1 MTTARTSGR
10 DVASCAA
17 ARISS
22 CTATFS
28 AFIGGRSSRIVPMP
42 PSTSR
47 VTNSD
52 MRASV
57 TGPNSGQTVQLC
69 IGPLC
74 MGRGWKETMSD
85 IEHDCWPGSP
95 FPLGATWD
103 GEGTNFALFAP
114 AAESVEL
121 CLFDGQAEERVP
133 LEDVTY
139 HVWHGYL
146 PRVGPRQRYG
156 FRVDGPF
163 DTRQGLRWNSS
174 KLLIDPYA
182 RALDG
187 ELVLDD
193 AVFGYPP
200 GKDDTH
206 QDHRDSASL
215 VPKAVVVADA
225 FPWGED
231 PRPATPWADT
241 VIYEMHVKGFTARH
255 PDVPPSVRGTYAGL
269 AHPAAIEHLQR
280 LGVTAVELMPVHHFV
295 SEPHLLRRGLTNYW
309 GYNTLGFFAPHAAYS
324 SSGSRGE
331 QVREFKA
338 MVRALHAAG
347 IEVILD
353 VVYNHTAE
361 GDETGPTLSFR
372 GIDNP
377 TYYRLRDDDPRRY
390 LDYTGTGNTLNAQQ
404 PHVLQLIMDSLRYWV
419 TEMHVDGFRFDL
431 ASALARSF
439 HDVDKLS
446 AFFDIIQQDPV
457 LSRVKLIAEPWDLG
471 PGGYLVGEF
480 PPLWTEWNG
489 KYRDSVRDF
498 WRGADT
504 GVAELGYRLTG
515 SSDLYQDDGR
525 PPCAS
530 INFVTCHDGFS
541 LHDLVSYNDKHND
554 ENREENRDG
563 NDDNRSWNFGVEG
576 DTDDSQIQDL
586 RVRQMRNFLATLL
599 LSQGVPM
606 LRMGDELAH
615 SQHGNNNAYCQDN
628 EISWLDW
635 TSDPFSDLVARLI
648 SLRRTHPVFRQRA
661 FFQGS
666 ELAADGTK
674 DIAWFTPTGVEM
686 NDADWTSSSAQTLGM
701 YLNGR
706 GIRTRGPRGERI
718 TDDSFLLLLHSGD
731 EPCKFQ
737 LPGQPWASGYV
748 VELDTAGS
756 LDIEGIALHAAPI
769 ELTARSLVLLRV
781 RR

>member
-1 MTTARTSGR
+1 MTEETAS
-10 DVASCAA
+10 
-17 ARISS
+17 
-22 CTATFS
+22 
-28 AFIGGRSSRIVPMP
+28 
-42 PSTSR
+42 
-47 VTNSD
+47 
-52 MRASV
+52 
-57 TGPNSGQTVQLC
+57 
-69 IGPLC
+69 
-74 MGRGWKETMSD
+74 
-85 IEHDCWPGSP
+85 WPGRP
-95 FPLGATWD
+95 TPLGATWD

-114 AAESVEL
+114 QAESVDV
-121 CLFDGQAEERVP
+121 CLFDDTGAEHRVR
-133 LEDVTY
+133 LEESTY
-139 HVWHGYL
+139 HVWHGYV

-163 DTRQGLRWNSS
+163 DPERGLRWNPS
-174 KLLIDPYA
+174 KLLADPYA
-182 RALDG
+182 LAFDG
-187 ELVLDD
+187 EFVADD
-193 AVFGYPP
+193 AIFGYPV
-200 GKDDTH
+200 GRDDTH
-206 QDHRDSASL
+206 QDHRDSAPY
-215 VPKAVVVADA
+215 VPKSVVVHDA

-231 PRPATPWADT
+231 HHRPHTAWADS
-241 VIYEMHVKGFTARH
+241 VIYELHVRGFTMRH
-255 PDVPPSVRGTYAGL
+255 PDVPPELRGTYAGL
-269 AHPAAIEHLQR
+269 GHQAAVDHLLR
-280 LGVTAVELMPVHHFV
+280 LGVTAVELMPVHQFV
-295 SEPHLLRRGLTNYW
+295 SEPPLLRRGLGNYW
-309 GYNTLGFFAPHAAYS
+309 GYNTLGYFAPHSAYC
-324 SSGSRGE
+324 SSGTRGE

-338 MVRALHAAG
+338 MVRALHTAG

-361 GDETGPTLSFR
+361 GNETGPTLSLR

-377 TYYRLRDDDPRRY
+377 TYYRLRDDEPRYY
-390 LDYTGTGNTLNAQQ
+390 LDYTGTGNTLNARQ

-431 ASALARSF
+431 AAALARSF

-525 PPCAS
+525 RPYAS

-541 LHDLVSYNDKHND
+541 LRDLVSYNDKHNQANG
-554 ENREENRDG
+554 EGNRDG

-576 DTDDSQIQDL
+576 ETDDPAILES
-586 RVRQMRNFLATLL
+586 RARQMRSFLATLL

-615 SQHGNNNAYCQDN
+615 TQRGNNNAYCQDN

-635 TSDPFSDLVARLI
+635 SAAPYEQLVTRLL
-648 SLRRTHPVFRQRA
+648 SLRREHPVFRQRA
-661 FFQGS
+661 FFQGRA
-666 ELAADGTK
+666 LGADGTK
-674 DIAWFTPTGVEM
+674 DLAWFTPAGVEM
-686 NDADWTSSSAQTLGM
+686 DDADWSAPSARTLGM
-701 YLNGR
+701 YLNGQ

-718 TDDSFLLLLHSGD
+718 TDDSFLLLLHAGD
-731 EPCKFQ
+731 AAEQFK
-737 LPGQPWASGYV
+737 LPGPPWAASYQ
-748 VELDTAGS
+748 VELDTADA
-756 LDIEGIALHAAPI
+756 DIDGVRELKAGD
-769 ELTARSLVLLRV
+769 ELTLEARSLVLLRAHV
-781 RR
+781 

>member
-1 MTTARTSGR
+1 
-10 DVASCAA
+10 
-17 ARISS
+17 
-22 CTATFS
+22 
-28 AFIGGRSSRIVPMP
+28 
-42 PSTSR
+42 
-47 VTNSD
+47 
-52 MRASV
+52 
-57 TGPNSGQTVQLC
+57 
-69 IGPLC
+69 
-74 MGRGWKETMSD
+74 MSD

-121 CLFDGQAEERVP
+121 CLFDGEEEERVA
-133 LEDVTY
+133 LEEVTY
-139 HVWHGYL
+139 HVWHAYL

-163 DTRQGLRWNSS
+163 DPGHGLRWNSG

-187 ELVLDD
+187 EFALDD

-200 GKDDTH
+200 GKDDTQ
-206 QDHRDSASL
+206 QDHRDSAPF

-225 FPWGED
+225 FPWGDD

-269 AHPAAIEHLQR
+269 ARPAAIEHLRR
-280 LGVTAVELMPVHHFV
+280 LGITAVELMPVHHFV
-295 SEPHLLRRGLTNYW
+295 SEPALLRRGLTNYW

-361 GDETGPTLSFR
+361 GDEKGPTLSFR

-431 ASALARSF
+431 AAALARSF
-439 HDVDKLS
+439 HDVDRLS
-446 AFFDIIQQDPV
+446 GFFEVIEQDPV
-457 LSRVKLIAEPWDLG
+457 LSQVKLIAEPWDLG
-471 PGGYLVGEF
+471 PGGYQVGEF

-489 KYRDSVRDF
+489 KYRDTVRDF
-498 WRGADT
+498 WRGAQT

-525 PPCAS
+525 RPYAS
-530 INFVTCHDGFS
+530 INFVTCHDGFT
-541 LHDLVSYNDKHND
+541 LRDLVSYDEKHNED
-554 ENREENRDG
+554 NGEDNKDG
-563 NDDNRSWNFGVEG
+563 SDDNRSWNCGVEG
-576 DTDDSQIQDL
+576 PAGDPAVEAL
-586 RVRQMRNFLATLL
+586 RNRQVKNFLTVTM
-599 LSQGVPM
+599 LSLGVPM
-606 LRMGDELAH
+606 IPMGDEVRRT
-615 SQHGNNNAYCQDN
+615 QGGNNNTYCHDDEAN
-628 EISWLDW
+628 WFDW
-635 TSDPFSDLVARLI
+635 SLVER
-648 SLRRTHPVFRQRA
+648 H
-661 FFQGS
+661 
-666 ELAADGTK
+666 ADVHRFVK
-674 DIAWFTPTGVEM
+674 
-686 NDADWTSSSAQTLGM
+686 
-701 YLNGR
+701 
-706 GIRTRGPRGERI
+706 
-718 TDDSFLLLLHSGD
+718 LLL
-731 EPCKFQ
+731 
-737 LPGQPWASGYV
+737 
-748 VELDTAGS
+748 T
-756 LDIEGIALHAAPI
+756 
-769 ELTARSLVLLRV
+769 RRLLRDVTHEEQRVSLTEMIEKANKAWHGV
-781 RR
+781 RLNQPDWGPGSHSIAFGGELKREGLVFHLI

>member
-10 DVASCAA
+10 EVASYAA

-22 CTATFS
+22 CTATLS

-42 PSTSR
+42 PSTWR
-47 VTNSD
+47 GTNSD

-74 MGRGWKETMSD
+74 MGPGWKETMSD

-156 FRVDGPF
+156 VRGDGPF

-231 PRPATPWADT
+231 PRPATPWGDT

-295 SEPHLLRRGLTNYW
+295 SEPPLLHRGLGNYW
-309 GYNTLGFFAPHAAYS
+309 GYNTLGYFAPHAAYCS
-324 SSGSRGE
+324 LGSRGE
-331 QVREFKA
+331 QVREFKS
-338 MVRALHAAG
+338 MVRALHTAG
-347 IEVILD
+347 MEVILD

-361 GDETGPTLSFR
+361 GDETGPTLAYR

-431 ASALARSF
+431 AAALARSF
-439 HDVDKLS
+439 HHVDKLS
-446 AFFDIIQQDPV
+446 SFFDVIQQDPV
-457 LSRVKLIAEPWDLG
+457 LSQVKLIAEPWDLG
-471 PGGYLVGEF
+471 PGGYQVGEF
-480 PPLWTEWNG
+480 PQLWTEWNG
-489 KYRDSVRDF
+489 KYRDTVRDF
-498 WRGADT
+498 WRGGET

-525 PPCAS
+525 RPYAS
-530 INFVTCHDGFS
+530 INFVTCHDGFT
-541 LHDLVSYNDKHND
+541 LRDLVSYNEKHNEANGED
-554 ENREENRDG
+554 NRDG
-563 NDDNRSWNFGVEG
+563 NPDSRSWNSGVEG
-576 DTDDSQIQDL
+576 ETDDKDVLAL
-586 RVRQMRNFLATLL
+586 RERQMRNFLATLL

-615 SQHGNNNAYCQDN
+615 TQRGNNNAYCQDN
-628 EISWLDW
+628 DVSWIDW
-635 TSDPFSDLVARLI
+635 SGVDGFPRAERNEYVDLVARLLA
-648 SLRRTHPVFRQRA
+648 LRRDHPVFRQRA
-661 FFQGS
+661 FFQGR
-666 ELAADGTK
+666 AVHPDGVK
-674 DIAWFTPTGVEM
+674 DIAWFTPRGEEM
-686 NDADWTSSSAQTLGM
+686 SDNDWSSSSARTLGM
-701 YLNGR
+701 FLSGE
-706 GIRTRGPRGERI
+706 GIRTRGPRGER
-718 TDDSFLLLLHSGD
+718 
-731 EPCKFQ
+731 
-737 LPGQPWASGYV
+737 
-748 VELDTAGS
+748 
-756 LDIEGIALHAAPI
+756 
-769 ELTARSLVLLRV
+769 
-781 RR
+781 